1 MPLNIEWTN
10 PPDPR
15 PSHQAT
21 AELDEAAHVL
31 GDNPGQWAR
40 LWTDLPATTARSRV
54 KALRDRDPRIK
65 ARVVAP
71 TGCDTADLYAIVPTP
86 AAIRATA

>member
-15 PSHQAT
+15 PSHQVT
-21 AELDEAAHVL
+21 TELDEAATVL
-31 GDNPGQWAR
+31 ADNPGQWAR
-40 LWTDLPATTARSRV
+40 LWTDLPVSTAKSRV

-65 ARVVAP
+65 ARV
-71 TGCDTADLYAIVPTP
+71 TTSGCGTADFYAIVPTP